1 MPDACD
7 TTRLVADIG
16 GSKIAVG
23 RVETDGRI
31 VERIEAPTPRPGT
44 PDAVIDA
51 LLEILRPLHLPS
63 DATVG
68 IAATGRV
75 VEGRV
80 HAVNVGTLPGWEDV
94 GLATTVEAATG
105 LRCAVLNDA
114 HAATYGEWIHG
125 AGRGSDASF
134 AFVTISTGIGAGA
147 IVNGRLLTGAHGLG
161 AHIGFLPR
169 HDRPDALEQ
178 RASGRA
184 LARRASEIAGRPI
197 DAREALRRV
206 QAGDPAMNELLRDVV
221 DELAVALAQ
230 LQWIVDP
237 ERIAIGGGLGL
248 AEGILGSLAERVAA
262 RLVGTPGVA
271 SGIAPELVR
280 AQLGADAGLVGV
292 AAWMEASDGP

>member
-1 MPDACD
+1 MLDALE
-7 TTRLVADIG
+7 TTRLVVDIG

-23 RVETDGRI
+23 RVATEGRI
-31 VERIEAPTPRPGT
+31 VQRAEAPTPRPGT
-44 PDAVIDA
+44 PAAVLDA
-51 LLEILRPLHLPS
+51 LLDVLRSLRLPS
-63 DATVG
+63 DEVVG

-75 VEGRV
+75 VAGRV
-80 HAVNVGTLPGWEDV
+80 AAVNVGTLPGWEDV
-94 GLATTVEAATG
+94 DLAATTEAATG
-105 LRCAVLNDA
+105 LRCVVLNDA
-114 HAATYGEWIHG
+114 HAATYGEWRHG
-125 AGRGSDASF
+125 AGRGSAASF

-184 LARRASEIAGRPI
+184 LARRASEILGRPI
-197 DAREALRRV
+197 DARETLRR
-206 QAGDPAMNELLRDVV
+206 ANEGDPDMNELLRDVL
-221 DELAVALAQ
+221 DELAVALLQ

-248 AEGILGSLAERVAA
+248 ADGILASLTERVAA
-262 RLVGTPGVA
+262 RRVGTPGVA

-280 AQLGADAGLVGV
+280 AQLGADAGLVGI
-292 AAWMEASDGP
+292 AAWMEASDEP

>member
-1 MPDACD
+1 MPEARD
-7 TTRLVADIG
+7 TTRLAADIG

-23 RVETDGRI
+23 RIATDGR
-31 VERIEAPTPRPGT
+31 VVQRAEAPTPRPGT
-44 PDAVIDA
+44 PDAVIDV
-51 LLEILRPLHLPS
+51 LLETLRPLRIPS

-80 HAVNVGTLPGWEDV
+80 RAVNAGTLPGWEGVD
-94 GLATTVEAATG
+94 LAGVIEAATG

-114 HAATYGEWIHG
+114 HAATYGEWRHG

-147 IVNGRLLTGAHGLG
+147 IVHGRLLTGAHGLG
-161 AHIGFLPR
+161 AHVGFLPR
-169 HDRPDALEQ
+169 HDRSDALEQ

-197 DAREALRRV
+197 DAREALRR
-206 QAGDPAMNELLRDVV
+206 AHEGDPGMNELLRDLV
-221 DELAVALAQ
+221 DELAVALLQ
-230 LQWIVDP
+230 LHWIVDP
-237 ERIAIGGGLGL
+237 ERIAIGGGVGL
-248 AEGILGSLAERVAA
+248 AKGILASLAERVAA
-262 RLVGTPGVA
+262 RHAGTPGVA
-271 SGIAPELVR
+271 SGVAPELVR
-280 AQLGADAGLVGV
+280 AQLGADAGLVGI